1 MIHEY
6 GKKIRSPGGS
16 FVYEVQG
23 PVCRLYDREE
33 LPCPAVPSNG
43 AASNQVG
50 AELVAGLSLILLL
63 VVVLAMPFEV
73 LIPQERNGK
82 ASSRSTCTDST
93 KKKRSGGTEKEPYD
107 KVRQT

>member
-1 MIHEY
+1 MSTV
-6 GKKIRSPGGS
+6 KKFDPQAAASSMKCKVLSVGCTTERNYPG
-16 FVYEVQG
+16 
-23 PVCRLYDREE
+23 
-33 LPCPAVPSNG
+33 PAVPSSG

-107 KVRQT
+107 